1 MVCGL
6 SCLLTKGYTK
16 RLGIITQ
23 AFEVVSSSCI
33 DMQREQMVKT
43 KQRSEAVM
51 FYFGLICSLP
61 DVTGVPIGPK
71 LLSL

>member
-1 MVCGL
+1 
-6 SCLLTKGYTK
+6 
-16 RLGIITQ
+16 
-23 AFEVVSSSCI
+23 
-33 DMQREQMVKT
+33 
-43 KQRSEAVM
+43 VM